1 MAISI
6 TSISSTDA
14 PMSLPSANI
23 AHASVFR
30 DELATRAAGFESGII
45 ALTAEM
51 EGQQQAFD
59 LKIAEI
65 TEAHNRAK
73 ADLMTRL
80 ADMQRGK
87 AMAVIALDLYDAPQV
102 QD

>member
-1 MAISI
+1 MSNE
-6 TSISSTDA
+6 

-30 DELATRAAGFESGII
+30 DELAMRAAAFEAGII
-45 ALTAEM
+45 ALTGEM
-51 EGQQQAFD
+51 DGQQSAFD

-65 TEAHNRAK
+65 TEAHKKAK
-73 ADLMTRL
+73 ADLMARL

-87 AMAVIALDLYDAPQV
+87 AMATVALDLFDAPQV
-102 QD
+102 AD